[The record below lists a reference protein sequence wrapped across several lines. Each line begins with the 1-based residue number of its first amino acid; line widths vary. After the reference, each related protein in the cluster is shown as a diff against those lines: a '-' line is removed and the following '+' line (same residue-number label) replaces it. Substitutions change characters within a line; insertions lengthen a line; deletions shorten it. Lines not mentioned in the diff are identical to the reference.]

1 MFDSLKA
8 RKVHCLTKIHWS
20 CVSCTGEAKVENE
33 LGGSGLIVR
42 RQGKSV
48 ICEASKKL
56 LPTSSRALRYT
67 GGGNGKSRLPAQS
80 RHIAFIVGWVRKLE
94 IEAMR

>member
-8 RKVHCLTKIHWS
+8 RKVHGLTKIHWS

-33 LGGSGLIVR
+33 LGGSRLIVKPEKR
-42 RQGKSV
+42 FFPP
-48 ICEASKKL
+48 EAEL
-56 LPTSSRALRYT
+56 FDITT
-67 GGGNGKSRLPAQS
+67 GGGNGKSGLPAQP